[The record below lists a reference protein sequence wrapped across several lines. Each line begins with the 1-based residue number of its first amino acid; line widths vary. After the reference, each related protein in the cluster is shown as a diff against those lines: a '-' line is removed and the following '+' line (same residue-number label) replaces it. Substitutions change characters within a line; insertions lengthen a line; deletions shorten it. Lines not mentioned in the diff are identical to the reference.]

1 MLYSEF
7 INCVGNVCSIEYY
20 HARVEPKYK
29 ACPETKDEFCLKY
42 IGSELH
48 RVNDMYVDSQ
58 YHLEAALLKRDEDGI
73 VWWTERVKKLDAKW
87 DDLMS
92 RRAALIK
99 RMYA

>member
-1 MLYSEF
+1 
-7 INCVGNVCSIEYY
+7 
-20 HARVEPKYK
+20 
-29 ACPETKDEFCLKY
+29 
-42 IGSELH
+42 
-48 RVNDMYVDSQ
+48 MYVDSQ